1 MNKQTAPDMK
11 TTAIE
16 TDDELIIEREFD
28 APRHVVFRA
37 WTDAAALAVWFCPE
51 GCDAPFQRF
60 DPRVGGTY
68 RVCLRGKESGTEW
81 WMQGEFLEISPP
93 GRIVLTHNWD
103 DDARRP
109 EEDSV
114 ITVLFEEVGGKTR
127 MHFRQVRFVSVEE
140 RDSHRGGWS
149 SCFNRLQDLLEHG

>member
-1 MNKQTAPDMK
+1 MSASLKPPAL
-11 TTAIE
+11 E

-28 APRHVVFRA
+28 APRAAVFKA

-60 DPRVGGTY
+60 DPRVGGSY

-81 WMQGEFLEISPP
+81 WMQGEFLEIVPP
-93 GRIVLTHNWD
+93 ERIVLTHNWD

-109 EEDSV
+109 DEDSV
-114 ITVLFEEVGGKTR
+114 ITVRFEDIGGRTR
-127 MHFRQVRFVSVEE
+127 MHFHQVRFVSVEE

-149 SCFNRLQDLLEHG
+149 SCFNRLQEMLAHG